1 MKAQLKVRIGFGL
14 GTRSEVRDPRVLGEL
29 AENLERLK
37 FDSLWFSER
46 VGGSSLDPLVLMS
59 WIAGRT
65 EKLKFGPSIM
75 VLPGRNPVILAKII
89 GES

>member
-1 MKAQLKVRIGFGL
+1 MEPQLKVRIGFGL
-14 GTRSEVRDPRVLGEL
+14 GTRSEVRKPSDLGEL

-46 VGGSSLDPLVLMS
+46 VAGSSLDPLVLMS

-65 EKLKFGPSIM
+65 QKLKFGPSIM
-75 VLPGRNPVILAKII
+75 VLPDGIL
-89 GES
+89 